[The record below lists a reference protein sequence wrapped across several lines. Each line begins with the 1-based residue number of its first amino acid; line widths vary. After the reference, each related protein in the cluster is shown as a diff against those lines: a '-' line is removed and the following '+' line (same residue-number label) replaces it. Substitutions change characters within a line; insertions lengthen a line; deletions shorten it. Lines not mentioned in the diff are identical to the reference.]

1 MTTRTTA
8 TIASDLSD
16 STAGAC

>member
-8 TIASDLSD
+8 DLN
-16 STAGAC
+16 T